1 MGTLTNWIYWKK
13 LNLIPILLVDPLIE
27 HWCHRMHN
35 ALHPDRMTT
44 DERLGELFMILAA
57 GLIRL
62 QARKSRQLSA
72 VRGDS
77 CLDLPPQRSVH
88 EPVET
93 RTENTT

>member
-1 MGTLTNWIYWKK
+1 MIRILGVMHSGT
-13 LNLIPILLVDPLIE
+13 
-27 HWCHRMHN
+27 HN

-44 DERLGELFMILAA
+44 DERLGEVASILAA

-72 VRGDS
+72 VQGDS
-77 CLDLPPQRSVH
+77 CLDLSPQQSGH

-93 RTENTT
+93 KMENNS